1 MRERT
6 TKDCI
11 EFQGINDEGYF
22 VLTDNSLMEL
32 LNIKTKDL
40 NALSKDEMEYDALK
54 LSKIYKLDSAD
65 VKIISMNFPCN
76 TSEQQNFLKRKM
88 EKTDNEV
95 YRHFLKTYLNELVW
109 LQKKDT
115 TREFYLCI
123 FAKNSEIL
131 GNHVRRWLENLGHN
145 KNGML
150 KQISNE
156 KKIDIYNRLNNKC
169 IMVRG

>member
-54 LSKIYKLDSAD
+54 LSKIFKLDSAD
-65 VKIISMNFPCN
+65 VKIISMNFPFP
-76 TSEQQNFLKRKM
+76 FLL
-88 EKTDNEV
+88 
-95 YRHFLKTYLNELVW
+95 YFHP
-109 LQKKDT
+109 
-115 TREFYLCI
+115 
-123 FAKNSEIL
+123 
-131 GNHVRRWLENLGHN
+131 
-145 KNGML
+145 
-150 KQISNE
+150 
-156 KKIDIYNRLNNKC
+156 
-169 IMVRG
+169 